1 MAKAGANE
9 VDETVVLTGTTAS
22 LAIDR
27 VEIALRGLV
36 EHQVVRQGPSLLQI
50 ARTDRGLLGRKV
62 AVCVVSAA
70 TEPQRVCVSLI
81 GDVLP
86 TVADSI
92 RGALQGPT
100 DRATPAMTFAPT
112 YQSTPDAAPFIPPD
126 DWFLDPY
133 DSPAG
138 AAPAPVRPAPPSA
151 SRPPAPVPSAPPP
164 VARTPSPP
172 PPPPYRTEGNTNGTP
187 PGRPSSPPPPP
198 PPGATVARP
207 TSGPSVQM
215 PDGRVISIR
224 GPIIVG
230 RAPMP
235 RPGDVAAVCV
245 AIADGEL
252 SKTHC
257 VFGVESVNGDLL
269 AWVEDMFSTNGS
281 AIAAPGRPPVVVEP
295 GARVYAKLPA
305 TLEIGTTRLVVQ
317 TSGGGA

>member
-1 MAKAGANE
+1 VAKGGANE
-9 VDETVVLTGTTAS
+9 VDETVVLTGTTAA

-112 YQSTPDAAPFIPPD
+112 YQPASDAAPFVPPD

-133 DSPAG
+133 D
-138 AAPAPVRPAPPSA
+138 APARPAPVPVRPAPPA
-151 SRPPAPVPSAPPP
+151 S
-164 VARTPSPP
+164 ARTPP
-172 PPPPYRTEGNTNGTP
+172 PPPPPPPPPSQRSQGNTNPPP
-187 PGRPSSPPPPP
+187 PGRPSAPPPPPP

-215 PDGRVISIR
+215 PDGRVLTIR

-235 RPGDVAAVCV
+235 RPGDEAATCV

-305 TLEIGTTRLVVQ
+305 TLEIGATRLVVQ
-317 TSGGGA
+317 LQGGGA

>member
-1 MAKAGANE
+1 MGRGGANE
-9 VDETVVLTGTTAS
+9 VDETVVLTGTTAAS
-22 LAIDR
+22 ALDR
-27 VEIALRGLV
+27 VEIALRGLE
-36 EHQVVRQGPSLLQI
+36 EHQVVRQGPSVLQI
-50 ARTDRGLLGRKV
+50 ARTDRGLLGRKL

-70 TEPQRVCVSLI
+70 TEPQRVSVSLI

-86 TVADSI
+86 AVADSI
-92 RGALQGPT
+92 RGALHGPA

-112 YQSTPDAAPFIPPD
+112 YQPAPDTAPFVPPE
-126 DWFLDPY
+126 DWFLNPY
-133 DSPAG
+133 DGPAVPS
-138 AAPAPVRPAPPSA
+138 PAPVRPAPPSPVRA
-151 SRPPAPVPSAPPP
+151 SGAPPAAPGAPP
-164 VARTPSPP
+164 ART
-172 PPPPYRTEGNTNGTP
+172 
-187 PGRPSSPPPPP
+187 PPPPP
-198 PPGATVARP
+198 PPRRPEGSTNPTPPDRPPPPPPPPLGATVARR
-207 TSGPSVQM
+207 TAGPSVQM

-235 RPGDVAAVCV
+235 RPGDEAAVCV
-245 AIADGEL
+245 AIVDGEL

-305 TLEIGTTRLVVQ
+305 TLEIGATRLVVQ
-317 TSGGGA
+317 SSGGGA